1 MNLEIYQKLCS
12 ESKILWTQ
20 HCLQRMQERDISRAD
35 VKNGIATGE
44 IIEDYPEDYPNPSCL
59 IFGYNV
65 NGRIL
70 HIVAGCDNIN
80 IYIITAYY
88 PDTKK
93 FENDLRTGKIE
104 SSFSFEA
111 NDKILDYKN
120 LLKDISKNNKLYI
133 ENEAKTGK
141 VKIHLKGN
149 SESLELAI
157 NKINKKLDTD
167 LEVDKIKDID
177 TNKRSYEITRA
188 ISFFAKNVN
197 IPCIAEFVHNESVQK
212 FIKELGINYSQG
224 YYFSQPNEKL
234 LDN

>member
-1 MNLEIYQKLCS
+1 MNLEIYQQLCA

-44 IIEDYPEDYPNPSCL
+44 IIEDYPDDFPNPSCL

-93 FENDLRTGKIE
+93 FESIHNKLCLLHHLAKSSSTNFPSLKSKLYVITGNVIIHSFLISATTSMNTFSCSIISSIWSIAIVPSGKIT
-104 SSFSFEA
+104 SM
-111 NDKILDYKN
+111 
-120 LLKDISKNNKLYI
+120 
-133 ENEAKTGK
+133 
-141 VKIHLKGN
+141 
-149 SESLELAI
+149 SL
-157 NKINKKLDTD
+157 
-167 LEVDKIKDID
+167 VP
-177 TNKRSYEITRA
+177 R
-188 ISFFAKNVN
+188 
-197 IPCIAEFVHNESVQK
+197 
-212 FIKELGINYSQG
+212 
-224 YYFSQPNEKL
+224 
-234 LDN
+234 